1 MGKALGPRCHTYPE
15 IGMQIARSGDVMF
28 IRLDHGEDILAS
40 LADAVREEKGTL
52 ALTTGLGMISDF
64 EIGYFDSGS
73 YITKAFTEAH
83 ELLSMQGSV
92 ATEGDP
98 RLHIHVTVADKSH
111 SAFGGHL
118 LRGKVWM
125 SNEIV
130 ALRIEGLSSSRDVDP
145 VKKVGILQLRT

>member
-1 MGKALGPRCHTYPE
+1 
-15 IGMQIARSGDVMF
+15 MF

-40 LADAVREEKGTL
+40 LSDAVHEEKSTL

-64 EIGYFDSGS
+64 EIGYFDNGK
-73 YITKAFTEAH
+73 YLRKVFAEAH

-98 RLHIHVTVADKSH
+98 RLHIHVTVADKTH

-130 ALRIEGLSSSRDVDP
+130 ALRVEGLSSSRELDT
-145 VKKVGILQLRT
+145 VKKVGVLQLRT

>member
-1 MGKALGPRCHTYPE
+1 
-15 IGMQIARSGDVMF
+15 MQIARDDKAMF

-40 LADAVREEKGTL
+40 LSEAAREEESTL
-52 ALTTGLGMISDF
+52 VLTTGLGMISDF
-64 EIGYFDSGS
+64 EIGYFDNGT
-73 YITKAFTEAH
+73 YVKKAIEEAH

-130 ALRIEGLSSSRDVDP
+130 ALRIEGLSSSREFDP
-145 VKKVGILQLRT
+145 VKKVGVLQLRT

>member
-1 MGKALGPRCHTYPE
+1 
-15 IGMQIARSGDVMF
+15 MQIARSEKTIF

-40 LADAVREEKGTL
+40 LSEAVREEGSTL
-52 ALTTGLGMISDF
+52 VLTTGLGMISDF
-64 EIGYFDSGS
+64 EIGYFDNGT
-73 YITKAFTEAH
+73 YIRKAFEEAH

-98 RLHIHVTVADKSH
+98 RLHVHVTVADKSH
-111 SAFGGHL
+111 AAFGGHL

-130 ALRIEGLSSSRDVDP
+130 ALRVEGLKSSRQMDP
-145 VKKVGILQLRT
+145 VKKVGILLLRT

>member
-1 MGKALGPRCHTYPE
+1 
-15 IGMQIARSGDVMF
+15 MQIAKSGNVVF

-40 LADAVREEKGTL
+40 LADAVREEKNTL

-64 EIGYFDSGS
+64 EIGYFDNGN
-73 YITKAFTEAH
+73 YLRKAFTEAH

-130 ALRIEGLSSSRDVDP
+130 ALRVEGLSSSRELDP
-145 VKKVGILQLRT
+145 VKKVGVLQLRT

>member
-1 MGKALGPRCHTYPE
+1 
-15 IGMQIARSGDVMF
+15 MF

-40 LADAVREEKGTL
+40 LSDAVHEEKSTL

-64 EIGYFDSGS
+64 EIGYFDNGE
-73 YITKAFTEAH
+73 YLRKAFAEAH

-98 RLHIHVTVADKSH
+98 RLHIHVTVADKTH

-130 ALRIEGLSSSRDVDP
+130 ALRVEGLSSSRELDT
-145 VKKVGILQLRT
+145 VKKVGVLQLRT